1 MVYLTIFACYGI
13 LWINNK
19 FIFANVSGDTN
30 EQYSYNRMKQKEMP
44 SKKVEGRVA
53 KIKPQRKIICIQKM
67 IL

>member
-1 MVYLTIFACYGI
+1 MLYLTIFACYGI

-44 SKKVEGRVA
+44 SKRLKDML
-53 KIKPQRKIICIQKM
+53 QK
-67 IL
+67 